1 MKTMTKGQLAV
12 LLDGNESVEVMTLEQ
27 ERIAAENNLLVLFCQ
42 SDDTLEM
49 RGAIHG
55 EEDAAGGGDFAL
67 ILEGEQ
73 FSDDDS
79 DAIQRAGANAVM
91 RISDEYDNEDN
102 PRLIRVEWCRK
113 DGTSWAW
120 DITSNLPRVWF
131 TIWDNGEPYTG
142 ALVIDLDEVE
152 PLKQH

>member
-1 MKTMTKGQLAV
+1 MTKDQLAI
-12 LLDGNESVEVMTLEQ
+12 LLDGNEPVDEMTREQ
-27 ERIAAENNLLVLFCQ
+27 ERIAAENNLLVLFCR
-42 SDDTLEM
+42 SNDMLEM

-55 EEDAAGGGDFAL
+55 EEDAAGGGEFAL

-79 DAIQRAGANAVM
+79 DAIQRAESNMVM

-120 DITSNLPRVWF
+120 EITSNLPRVWF
-131 TIWDNGEPYTG
+131 TIWDNGEPFSG

>member
-1 MKTMTKGQLAV
+1 MKAMTKEQLAM
-12 LLDGNESVEVMTLEQ
+12 LLDGNESVEEMTREQ
-27 ERIAAENNLLVLFCQ
+27 ERVAAENNLLVLFCQ

-79 DAIQRAGANAVM
+79 DAIRRAESNAVM

-102 PRLIRVEWCRK
+102 PRLIRVEWCRE
-113 DGTSWAW
+113 DETPLDWG
-120 DITSNLPRVWF
+120 ITSNLPSAWF
-131 TIWDNGEPYTG
+131 TIWDNGEPFCWG
-142 ALVIDLDEVE
+142 LVIDLDEVE
-152 PLKQH
+152 SLKQH

>member
-1 MKTMTKGQLAV
+1 MKTMTKDQLAI
-12 LLDGNESVEVMTLEQ
+12 LLDGNEPVDEMTREQ
-27 ERIAAENNLLVLFCQ
+27 ERIAAENNLLVLFCRAN
-42 SDDTLEM
+42 DMLEM

-79 DAIQRAGANAVM
+79 DAIQRAESNMVM

-102 PRLIRVEWCRK
+102 PRLIRVEWCRE
-113 DGTSWAW
+113 DETPLDWS
-120 DITSNLPRVWF
+120 ISSNLSRAWF
-131 TIWDNGEPYTG
+131 TIGDDDGPFCE